1 MKRKLFL
8 ISLLT
13 VILVCFFTLSV
24 SAATSVTDDSTDEVT
39 LGACTINGVDSSI
52 IPAPT
57 VGLEYSL
64 DDDTMTATIT
74 GKGTFEGGN
83 LAIPSSVTYGQK
95 TYAVTKINYGL
106 FQKMT
111 YNLYV
116 PDSVKEIQGGSNVG
130 TFGNSTIDTVY
141 IGSGLTRL
149 EQETFSGSKGF
160 NTFVC
165 KSKLTYVGYKAF
177 NDCDTNAEL
186 GAYEFDLSSVTYF
199 EDYAF
204 NASNFLRTDLVLN
217 ENVTYIGNSAFIS
230 CSRLTGTNTVVPANC
245 TLGTRCFNGTS
256 LKRVIIEV
264 NPGETRLLPQETF
277 SGASGGL
284 NLILAGNVLANGA
297 HVLSGNSMN
306 IYASTESQLQAFVTS
321 VAGFSGNDRLSPRNG
336 TVMLYACKDGKS
348 FKSSTAAVLTLQ
360 EENIVAHAYGS
371 ELVHFEKNC
380 SNYER
385 DAYVCAVCGNQDVK
399 SQGNEY
405 GDHAFVSTT
414 KAPTCQSI
422 GYTEYVC
429 TACDHKETAHIAPKT
444 SHNPSIVT
452 YAQPEGEFITITYT
466 CEYCKGVV
474 SSETISLVNKCY
486 IEGYGLFDAT
496 MDYVSVNAD
505 GVLTP
510 GSAAFNNAKVYFPSY
525 VKIGDEVV
533 KVTTIG
539 GFNGYSIKS
548 IYVPDTVTR
557 LVGGSRIG
565 CFGNIQTLK
574 NVVVGKGVTVIEQ
587 EIFSSGGI
595 TLDEFIF
602 KGVITEI
609 HTLAFNNLNG
619 ASDIP
624 YEFNTYLSY
633 VGKQANLNGNII
645 KEAYIAKGCNLSEK
659 FAFNNANGLLT
670 IYIEGGDTPETALD
684 LGQEFT
690 SNTATKYYYI
700 KGYVTVSGQAVLAG
714 TNDTRIYMSSLDA
727 IDLFASA
734 IKKQGYSDRINK
746 AVFMDCSTGTA
757 WYIAHNADRTASTV
771 AYSHGGVFTE
781 TDSTCTSVG
790 ATTTSCY
797 VCGGVISTENKELKE
812 HVMDGGVITKM
823 PTANEA
829 GTIVFTCLT
838 CGKTETHEIP
848 ALSEVHVSVTII
860 TYPNGFDKAGVE
872 SIICSKCGFNAGDS
886 ALDPIFVNLGCS
898 ISDDKSDIT
907 NGFKINREALAYY
920 EEMVGKIEFGFI
932 VASASD
938 ASEKGLLDESLE
950 MVEGVRGFMATFE
963 TRQFSYVNVKV
974 CGATTEANRQM
985 DFVLAVYVID
995 NQKVSFV
1002 QHSLKAGDNQILAG
1016 EYTLNTISINRAFDD
1031 EEEE

>member
-64 DDDTMTATIT
+64 DDETMTATIIS
-74 GKGTFEGGN
+74 KGTFEGGN

-95 TYAVTKINYGL
+95 TYAVTTINSKVFY
-106 FQKMT
+106 KMT
-111 YNLYV
+111 INLYV
-116 PDSVKEIQGGSNVG
+116 PDSVKTIKGGSQSG
-130 TFGNSTIDTVY
+130 CFGDSKIDTVY

-165 KSKLTYVGYKAF
+165 KSKLTYVGKYAF
-177 NDCDTNAEL
+177 NDCDTNGEL

-256 LKRVIIEV
+256 LKRVTIEV
-264 NPGETRLLPQETF
+264 NEGETRLLPQEMF

-284 NLILAGNVLANGA
+284 TIIFTGNAVANGN
-297 HVLSGNSMN
+297 HVLSGNTTT
-306 IYASTESQLQAFVTS
+306 IYMATEAQIQAFANSIIAKDGKDRISSVT
-321 VAGFSGNDRLSPRNG
+321 F
-336 TVMLYACKDGKS
+336 YACKDGKS

-360 EENIVAHAYGS
+360 EENIVAHAYGT

-380 SNYER
+380 SNYEKY
-385 DAYVCAVCGNQDVK
+385 AYVCAVCGNESIQ

-414 KAPTCQSI
+414 KEATCQSI

-452 YAQPEGEFITITYT
+452 YAQPEGEFITVTYI
-466 CEYCKGVV
+466 CEYCKDVV

-510 GSAAFNNAKVYFPSY
+510 GSATFNNAEIYFPSY
-525 VKIGDEVV
+525 VKIGDNVV

-557 LVGGSRIG
+557 LVGGSGIG
-565 CFGNIQTLK
+565 CFGNIKTLK
-574 NVVVGKGVTVIEQ
+574 NVVVGKGVTVIER
-587 EIFSSGGI
+587 ELFSSSGMSF
-595 TLDEFIF
+595 DEFIF

-609 HTLAFNNLNG
+609 HQWAFNHTSQSS
-619 ASDIP
+619 ADIP

-633 VGKQANLNGNII
+633 VGYQVNVEGNII
-645 KEAYIAKGCNLSEK
+645 REAYIAKGCNLSEK

-670 IYIEGGDTPETALD
+670 VYIEGGDTPETALD

-690 SNTATKYYYI
+690 SNRSTVNLYI
-700 KGYVTVSGQAVLAG
+700 KGYVTVSGQAVLSG
-714 TNDTRIYMSSLDA
+714 LNNTRIYMSSLDA

-734 IKKQGYSDRINK
+734 IKKQGYSNRINY

-757 WYIAHNADRTASTV
+757 WYIAHNADRTASTA

-790 ATTTSCY
+790 ATTTSCF
-797 VCGGVISTENKELKE
+797 VCGKVVSSTTKELNE
-812 HVMDGGVITKM
+812 HTIDGGVITKM

-963 TRQFSYVNVKV
+963 TRQFSYINVKV

-1002 QHSLKAGDNQILAG
+1002 QHSLTTGNKPVTAGDYI
-1016 EYTLNTISINRAFDD
+1016 LNTISINRAFDD